1 MRRDEPPARRP
12 RRRPDHAPPAFR
24 IGAALA
30 IGLVLSGGGVV
41 PGWGTAIGFLVGTG
55 VGVLT
60 YIVLDRTLPRVKPT
74 AP

>member
-1 MRRDEPPARRP
+1 MSRQ
-12 RRRPDHAPPAFR
+12 HAAPGAAQTTPPPAFR

-30 IGLVLSGGGVV
+30 IGLGLLSGGGVV

-60 YIVLDRTLPRVKPT
+60 YIVLDRALPRVEPT